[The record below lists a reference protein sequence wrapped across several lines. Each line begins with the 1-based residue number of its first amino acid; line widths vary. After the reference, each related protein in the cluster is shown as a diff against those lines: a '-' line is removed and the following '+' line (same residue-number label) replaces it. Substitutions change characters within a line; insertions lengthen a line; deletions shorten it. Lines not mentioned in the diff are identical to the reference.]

1 VTRPAVAIPPVGAW
15 RYHAVMRAPPILAAV
30 TLLGMILA
38 AACDQIDAAKIV
50 GQPIGGDAVSVVT
63 QTDATPAESS
73 QAPVERLHVVAR
85 GETVHAIAAQYGT
98 TVAALVYVNS
108 LRGSYLEPGRELT
121 IPEGDPRPPP
131 PAEESFAAAVVV
143 DRGSSARRSV
153 ALTFDAGADRG
164 YAELILNTLRDA
176 GIRASFGMTG
186 SWASQNP
193 DLVQRMAAEGHR
205 FINHTWDHGS
215 FTGLSTNTR
224 PLTREQLWSQ
234 LDRTEALL
242 IELTGQSSRPF
253 FRSPYGDLDASV
265 QRDIAA
271 RGYAYNVLWTIDSGG
286 WRGIPARSIVDI
298 CLRNA
303 RPGAIYVM
311 HVGAS
316 AQDGPALPAIIE
328 GLRAAGYDFETIDE
342 ILG

>member
-1 VTRPAVAIPPVGAW
+1 
-15 RYHAVMRAPPILAAV
+15 MRAPPIPLTAILFATTLVIACAQTGAAEIMIEPAGGAAV
-30 TLLGMILA
+30 SA
-38 AACDQIDAAKIV
+38 
-50 GQPIGGDAVSVVT
+50 VT
-63 QTDATPAESS
+63 QSEP
-73 QAPVERLHVVAR
+73 APVEASPAPAEHLHVVAQ
-85 GETVHAIAAQYGT
+85 GETMHAIASRYGT
-98 TVAALVYVNS
+98 TVAALVYVNG
-108 LRGSYLEPGRELT
+108 LRGSYLEPGRGLT
-121 IPEGDPRPPP
+121 IPEGDPRPPA
-131 PAEESFAAAVVV
+131 PAAESYADAVVI
-143 DRGSSARRSV
+143 DRGSGARRSV

-164 YAELILNTLRDA
+164 YAELILDLLRDW
-176 GIRASFGMTG
+176 GVRASFGMTG
-186 SWASQNP
+186 AWATQNP

-205 FINHTWDHGS
+205 FINHTWNHGS

-224 PLTREQLWSQ
+224 PLTREQRWSQ

-242 IELTGQSSRPF
+242 MELTGQSSRPF

-271 RGYAYNVLWTIDSGG
+271 RGYAYNVLWTVDSGG

-342 ILG
+342 ILSE